1 MNGRELH
8 TAIYSGEAFDRLP
21 VQGLWPWAE
30 ALERWRREG
39 LAKDVYWNELLFA
52 PIPDDY
58 MGLPLNLNMVPAF
71 DVRILDRNDEYVT
84 LVDEYGITKRTL
96 RSDFDRSGG
105 LMGNAGAMSS
115 MSHWIDFP
123 VKTLAD
129 WKRLY
134 EERFRP
140 SLDGRLPAE
149 WAQQTAEFRRK
160 AETRWVGFFCF
171 PLGGLFGGLRQLLGL
186 EGLAYA
192 MADDPRLVHTM
203 VDDLTS
209 FWVATFAQVVP
220 DVRLDQITFFEDMC
234 ATRGPLI
241 GPAMMREFL
250 APGYR
255 KVIGALKDMGV
266 REFWIDSDGGFAPLL
281 PEMMACGIT
290 GTSPCEVQ
298 ADMDAGELR
307 AAFPTLNLCGG
318 IDKRALVRGPAAI
331 EDELRRRFA
340 TAWQKGRYC
349 PSLDHGAPPDIPWAH
364 AQHYAPI
371 YRRYCYEAPM

>member
-8 TAIYSGEAFDRLP
+8 LAIYSGERFDRLP
-21 VQGLWPWAE
+21 VHGVWPWAE

-39 LAKDVYWNELLFA
+39 LPADVAWNELLFA
-52 PIPDDY
+52 PIPDDT
-58 MGLPLNLNMVPAF
+58 MGLPLNLNMLPAF
-71 DVRILDRNDEYVT
+71 DLRILEKTDEYVT
-84 LVDEYGITKRTL
+84 LVDEYGITKKTL

-123 VKTLAD
+123 VKTLTD
-129 WKRLY
+129 WKKLY
-134 EERFRP
+134 AERFRP
-140 SLDGRLPAE
+140 ELAGRLPADWE
-149 WAQQTAEFRRK
+149 QQKAAFRAK
-160 AETRWVGFFCF
+160 AETRWVSFFCF

-192 MADDPRLVHTM
+192 MADDPELVHTM
-203 VDDLTS
+203 VNDLTA
-209 FWVATFAQVVP
+209 FWVATFAPVLRE
-220 DVRLDQITFFEDMC
+220 VRLDQITFFEDMC
-234 ATRGPLI
+234 ATRGPLLS
-241 GPAMMREFL
+241 PAMMREFL

-255 KVIGALKDMGV
+255 QTIGALKDMGV

-281 PEMMACGIT
+281 PDMMACGIT

-298 ADMDAGELR
+298 AGMDAGELR
-307 AAFPTLNLCGG
+307 AAFPTLNLGGG

-331 EDELRRRFA
+331 EDELRRRFI

-349 PSLDHGAPPDIPWAH
+349 PSLDHGAPPDIPWNH
-364 AQHYAPI
+364 VRHYAPI
-371 YRRYCYEAPM
+371 YRRYCYGAP